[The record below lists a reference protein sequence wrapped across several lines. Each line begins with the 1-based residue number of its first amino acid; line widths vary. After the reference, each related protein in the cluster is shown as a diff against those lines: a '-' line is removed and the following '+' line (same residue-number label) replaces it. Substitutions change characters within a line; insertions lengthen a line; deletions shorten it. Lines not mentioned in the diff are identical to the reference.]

1 MYTWRYDK
9 VLGTLYIASRHPREK
24 HQRAKEKQGKTY
36 FCQFVN
42 EGEKGQKKTVEGN
55 GLLVTA
61 TDWQMLMDLK
71 QKLQFPPQ
79 IAVTNQRPDIVI
91 WSASTK
97 QAILLELT
105 VPWEERIEDAYER
118 KRLKYQDL
126 LAECRDNGWRVWL
139 FPVEVGSRE
148 FVGQSMWRAW
158 RALGIVG
165 GERSKLI
172 GNLCKE
178 AETASM
184 WLWRKRLRD
193 PNRPMK
199 IDEKLTEMF
208 DNVWTDSM
216 EALEDL
222 GLGEEECVKILLHF
236 LTVIALFLIVD

>member
-1 MYTWRYDK
+1 MLECFER
-9 VLGTLYIASRHPREK
+9 RE
-24 HQRAKEKQGKTY
+24 
-36 FCQFVN
+36 
-42 EGEKGQKKTVEGN
+42 EGEKGQKKKVEGS

-61 TDWQMLMDLK
+61 TDWQMLVDLK

-139 FPVEVGSRE
+139 FPVEVGSRG
-148 FVGQSMWRAW
+148 FVGQSMWRAL

-172 GNLCKE
+172 GNLCKR
-178 AETASM
+178 AETGAGTASM
-184 WLWRKRLRD
+184 WLWRKRSEQW
-193 PNRPMK
+193 K
-199 IDEKLTEMF
+199 Q
-208 DNVWTDSM
+208 
-216 EALEDL
+216 
-222 GLGEEECVKILLHF
+222 
-236 LTVIALFLIVD
+236 